1 MELTQGVPE
10 KERWSKR
17 MHIVIGVAG
26 TAKNT
31 GKTTTLL
38 QTTKFFNSLGKD
50 VFLTSIGYDG
60 EDFDNITGL
69 PKPRILVPKG
79 AMAASALS
87 LLKSSPA
94 DFEDLRYSGVDCALG
109 PVYVGTA
116 TSTGKVVLAGPTNT
130 EDLISVIEFARKD
143 SAVLLDGAFSRLSPM
158 VAADSLI
165 LATGA
170 TRSTNPV
177 KLAREVNAIF
187 RVMSLPKVSE
197 GSMERYAISSH
208 SVITISN
215 GLFLK
220 GQGRKVGIR
229 LVQGAMPSD
238 LRIQGI
244 VNPGVFLE
252 ILEVIGGFSNDTGNG
267 HLPILFVFDHPI
279 MLLLSGDI
287 MLWDRVLDRLSQF
300 GCGAAVK
307 DTTQLLGVTINPY
320 TLSQLDNGKFV
331 AGQVDPKEFLENVR
345 NSAKVPCT
353 DIVLEGPSALYSWLE
368 QYV

>member
-1 MELTQGVPE
+1 M
-10 KERWSKR
+10 R
-17 MHIVIGVAG
+17 IVIGVAG

-31 GKTTTLL
+31 GKTSTLL
-38 QTTKFFNSLGKD
+38 QTTEFFNSVGKD

-69 PKPRILVPKG
+69 PKPRIFVPKG

-94 DFEDLRYSGVDCALG
+94 DFRDLRYTGVDCALG

-130 EDLISVIEFARKD
+130 EDLISVIEFAPSD
-143 SAVLLDGAFSRLSPM
+143 STVLLDGAFSRLSPM
-158 VAADSLI
+158 VVADCLI

-170 TRSTNPV
+170 TRSTDPV
-177 KLAREVNAIF
+177 KLAKEVNAIF
-187 RVMSLPKVSE
+187 RVMSLPEVSDRP
-197 GSMERYAISSH
+197 MERHATYDSSEAGSIGSD
-208 SVITISN
+208 SVITIPN

-220 GQGRKVGIR
+220 GQGRKLGIR
-229 LVQGAMPSD
+229 LVQDGMPSNV
-238 LRIQGI
+238 RVEGV

-252 ILEVIGGFSNDTGNG
+252 ILEVIGGFSKGTVNG
-267 HLPILFVFDHPI
+267 RLPILFVFDHPI

-345 NSAKVPCT
+345 NRAKVPCT
-353 DIVLEGPSALYSWLE
+353 DIVLEGPSVLYSWLE